1 MEDSNSKETK
11 QEVKGEVK
19 KEVNVDGSKSN
30 FMRSLRLTKVTLNF
44 GAGKNLQ
51 LLERGML
58 LLKKITGK
66 DPVQTITQ
74 KRIPSWSLRPGL
86 PIGAKI
92 TLRGEEAE
100 KVLKQLLTAKENVL
114 KKSNFDDEGNFS
126 FGIHEY
132 IEIQGIKYDP
142 DIGMLGLEVAVTIE
156 RPGFR
161 IKKRRMKRRKVPKKH
176 RVSKEEAINFV
187 KEKFGVEVR

>member
-1 MEDSNSKETK
+1 MEEKNQKEKTEK
-11 QEVKGEVK
+11 Q
-19 KEVNVDGSKSN
+19 NV
-30 FMRSLRLTKVTLNF
+30 MRNLKLTKVTLNF
-44 GAGKNLQ
+44 GAGKNPQ

-100 KVLKQLLTAKENVL
+100 RILKQLLTAKENTL
-114 KKSNFDDEGNFS
+114 KESNFDNEGNFS

-142 DIGMLGLEVAVTIE
+142 DIGMLGLEVAATIE

-161 IKKRRMKRRKVPKKH
+161 IKKRRMKKRKVPKKH
-176 RVSKEEAINFV
+176 RVTKEEAINFV
-187 KEKFGVEVR
+187 KEKFGVEIQ

>member
-1 MEDSNSKETK
+1 MAEQKQK
-11 QEVKGEVK
+11 QEQNEVK
-19 KEVNVDGSKSN
+19 TKENP
-30 FMRSLRLTKVTLNF
+30 MRELRLTKITLNF
-44 GAGKNLQ
+44 GAGKNPQ
-51 LLERGML
+51 LLERGVL

-100 KVLKQLLTAKENVL
+100 KILKQLLTAKENRL
-114 KKSNFDDEGNFS
+114 KESNFDNEGNFS

-142 DIGMLGLEVAVTIE
+142 DIGMLGLEVAATIE

-161 IKKRRMKRRKVPKKH
+161 IKKRRMKKRKVPKKH
-176 RVSKEEAINFV
+176 RVTKEEAINFV
-187 KEKFGVEVR
+187 KQKFGVEIQ